1 MNLVLLL
8 PAALAALAAL
18 ALPLLLHLARR
29 QQQRPTAFAAL
40 RWLQANPKPRRR
52 IRFDEW
58 WLLLVRLLL
67 VAALALLLARPALLG
82 VEDETPRLL
91 VVPGVAPSAIA
102 DATAQAGESDARW
115 LAPGFPPVDRPTP
128 QGRFAIASLLR
139 EFDATL
145 PAAAPLTVL
154 VPERLRGAD
163 AARLRLARAVDWRVM
178 PADDARVDVAPSA
191 PPVLA
196 IRHDEAHREA
206 VRYLRAATL
215 AWQDAD
221 ARTDVAVSADVA
233 GPLPDDA
240 QVLAWLRS
248 DPLPAALRAWVGQ
261 GGRVLVADDAQTP
274 VRPSATVVWR
284 DAAGRPLLTAAALEK
299 GRVLRFTRPLQ
310 PDAMPELLDPGF
322 PARLRDVLQPVVPP
336 TLVVASDYAP
346 ASGAVA
352 LPAPPRELSPWLALA
367 IALLALLER
376 WLATSPRRSVAA

>member
-29 QQQRPTAFAAL
+29 QQQRPTVFAAL
-40 RWLQANPKPRRR
+40 RWLRANPKPRRR

-58 WLLLVRLLL
+58 WLLLVRLVL

-102 DATAQAGESDARW
+102 DATARAGDSDVRW
-115 LAPGFPPVDRPTP
+115 LAPGFPPVDQPMP
-128 QGRFAIASLLR
+128 QGGFATASLLR

-163 AARLRLARAVDWRVM
+163 AARLRLARDVDWRVV

-215 AWQDAD
+215 AWRDAD
-221 ARTDVAVSADVA
+221 ARTDVDVSDDAVN
-233 GPLPDDA
+233 PLPKDV

-248 DPLPAALRAWVGQ
+248 DPLPAEVRAWVGQ
-261 GGRVLVADDAQTP
+261 GGQALLADDAQEP
-274 VRPSATVVWR
+274 VQPSAAVVWR

-299 GRVLRFTRPLQ
+299 GRVLRFVRPLQ

-322 PARLRDVLQPVVPP
+322 PARLRDVLQPVVAP
-336 TLVVASDYAP
+336 TLVAAGDYAP
-346 ASGAVA
+346 VSGAI
-352 LPAPPRELSPWLALA
+352 APPPPPRDLTAWLALA

-376 WLATSPRRSVAA
+376 WLATSRRRSAVA